1 MHKIKS
7 YERMIPMKKKS
18 VLYIILIITAF
29 VFVAGCG
36 SNALKEENEKLTKE
50 VATIKDEKVVLEK
63 ENGVLKEENKNL
75 KDNVDTNSENKS
87 EKSKEFLTIY
97 SVNSDNLKLENS
109 GKVEIDKNKAIKE
122 NLQIVAN
129 EISKRYFNGLPIVI
143 DKVENT
149 SKGDIAVINLKEDK
163 NNNKTWGNNYF
174 QGSAGGSI
182 TSKLLK
188 ENLLQKEYLGKW
200 IDGIRFTHEGKTI
213 EYQHVEDLNNGP
225 FMRK

>member
-1 MHKIKS
+1 
-7 YERMIPMKKKS
+7 MKKKS
-18 VLYIILIITAF
+18 VLYIILIITVF
-29 VFVAGCG
+29 VFEAGCG

-50 VATIKDEKVVLEK
+50 VATIKEEKGVLEK
-63 ENGVLKEENKNL
+63 ENSTLKEENKTL
-75 KDNVDTNSENKS
+75 KDSADTKS
-87 EKSKEFLTIY
+87 QDKLEESKGTLAIY

-109 GKVEIDKNKAIKE
+109 GKLEIDKNKAIKE

-129 EISKRYFNGLPIVI
+129 EISKKYFNGLPVVI
-143 DKVENT
+143 DKIENT
-149 SKGDIAVINLKEDK
+149 SQGDIAVINLKEDK

-188 ENLLQKEYLGKW
+188 ENLLQKEYSGKW
-200 IDGIRFTHEGKTI
+200 IDGIRFTHEGRTI